1 MTLRERVKELAN
13 QKGVSLSKVQSDC
26 ELGSGYLSKLDK
38 SVPNS
43 ANLEKL
49 ANYFNVSLDYLKNGE
64 EKSEFNPAQAEFDL
78 KISQDLKL
86 KEMLKKYYSLSEKK
100 QKYVADLIDLLSEEV

>member
-1 MTLRERVKELAN
+1 MYERYCMLRDLKGFSDSQVAQYCGFSKSTLSDWKSG
-13 QKGVSLSKVQSDC
+13 KGIPKTDKIIKIAEC
-26 ELGSGYLSKLDK
+26 LG
-38 SVPNS
+38 
-43 ANLEKL
+43 
-49 ANYFNVSLDYLKNGE
+49 VSLDYLALGKE
-64 EKSEFNPAQAEFDL
+64 SEFTASQAEFDL